1 MSTGPSTSIPTS
13 GYSEVYNP
21 NNYRLESSVDGEAIG
36 RDYIDEAPPSKQ
48 QTGSL
53 PSSGGKG
60 RIGGVGNAVASAS
73 LGGAIV
79 DGSSGRIISHGRD
92 MKAPYTPGQ

>member
-21 NNYRLESSVDGEAIG
+21 LNYRLESSVDGEAIG
-36 RDYIDEAPPSKQ
+36 RGFIDDAPPSKQ
-48 QTGSL
+48 QTGSY
-53 PSSGGKG
+53 PSSGGRA
-60 RIGGVGNAVASAS
+60 RIGGVGGAVASPS

-79 DGSSGRIISHGRD
+79 DGSSGHIISHGRD